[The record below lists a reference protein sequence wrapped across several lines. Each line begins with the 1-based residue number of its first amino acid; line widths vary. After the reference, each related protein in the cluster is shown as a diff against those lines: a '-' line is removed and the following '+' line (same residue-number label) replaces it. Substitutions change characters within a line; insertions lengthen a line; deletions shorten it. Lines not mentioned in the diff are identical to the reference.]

1 MGVTVYNLRQDGI
14 RPTQIL
20 GGSMGN
26 QDSLLVDISNNL
38 DDIRQELRIANQLK
52 FLELTYRVWA
62 IGEADGFTD
71 EESKIYQD
79 LRTKLVPIKEK
90 A

>member
-1 MGVTVYNLRQDGI
+1 MSLSHKQDGT
-14 RPTQIL
+14 RPSQIEEV
-20 GGSMGN
+20 GMGN

-52 FLELTYRVWA
+52 FLELTYRAWA
-62 IGEADGFTD
+62 IGQCDGLTD
-71 EESKIYQD
+71 EEVQVLLD
-79 LRTKLVPIKEK
+79 LRAKLVPIKEK

>member
-1 MGVTVYNLRQDGI
+1 
-14 RPTQIL
+14 
-20 GGSMGN
+20 MGN

-52 FLELTYRVWA
+52 FLELTYRAWA
-62 IGEADGFTD
+62 IGQCDGLTD
-71 EESKIYQD
+71 EEVQVLLD
-79 LRTKLVPIKEK
+79 LRAKLVPIKEK

>member
-1 MGVTVYNLRQDGI
+1 
-14 RPTQIL
+14 
-20 GGSMGN
+20 MGN

-52 FLELTYRVWA
+52 FLELTYRAWA
-62 IGEADGFTD
+62 IGQCDGLTD
-71 EESKIYQD
+71 EEVQVLLD
-79 LRTKLVPIKEK
+79 LRDKLVPIKEK

>member
-52 FLELTYRVWA
+52 FLELTYRAWA

-71 EESKIYQD
+71 EEIRVLLE

>member
-1 MGVTVYNLRQDGI
+1 MASALPKIEEVG
-14 RPTQIL
+14 
-20 GGSMGN
+20 MGN

-52 FLELTYRVWA
+52 FLELTYRAWA
-62 IGEADGFTD
+62 IGQCDGLTD
-71 EESKIYQD
+71 EEVQVLLD
-79 LRTKLVPIKEK
+79 LRDKLAPIKEK

>member
-38 DDIRQELRIANQLK
+38 DDIRQELRIAKQLK
-52 FLELTYRVWA
+52 FLELTYRAWA
-62 IGEADGFTD
+62 IGQCDGLTD
-71 EESKIYQD
+71 EEVQVLLD
-79 LRTKLVPIKEK
+79 LRDKLAPIKEK

>member
-1 MGVTVYNLRQDGI
+1 
-14 RPTQIL
+14 
-20 GGSMGN
+20 MGN

-52 FLELTYRVWA
+52 FLELTYRARA
-62 IGEADGFTD
+62 IGECDGFT
-71 EESKIYQD
+71 EEETRVLVD
-79 LRTKLVPIKEK
+79 LRDKLAPIKEK

>member
-1 MGVTVYNLRQDGI
+1 
-14 RPTQIL
+14 
-20 GGSMGN
+20 MGN

-52 FLELTYRVWA
+52 FLELTYMAWSTGKPSGAQLKDGTRFSEEETRVY
-62 IGEADGFTD
+62 I
-71 EESKIYQD
+71 D
-79 LRTKLVPIKEK
+79 LRDKLAPIKEK